1 MFLNLFYSEE
11 EQAFAESI
19 RQWVRDNLDPGVR
32 EKMLKGGDVTWQ
44 EKVSWWQALHR
55 QGWAA
60 PGFPVEYGGTG
71 WSVAEQNIY
80 FTTLAEEGA
89 PLNNIW
95 AQKMIGP
102 VLIAFGTAAQKA
114 LIPRMLSV
122 EDFWCQGFSEPGA
135 GSDLASLKTQA
146 QDRGDHWLV
155 NGQKLWTTNAHHA
168 NKIFL
173 LVRTE
178 KTAKPQEGITMLL
191 ADMDTPGI
199 EVRPVITIDRRHEVN
214 EVFFS
219 DVQVPKDNIVG
230 EPGQGWTIAKF
241 LLGNERVGIAQ
252 VGLQKL
258 LLRRLK
264 VLAEHQAGGHR
275 FKDDIRRLEA
285 DILGVE
291 VSGLRLLRAETVT
304 VEPSLLKLKSTETL
318 QRCFELAVEIA
329 GLDALPHDP
338 PSRLHEQ
345 GASFDSSVATL
356 FADYCESRAYTIF
369 GGTSE
374 VQHNIIAR
382 AALGL

>member
-1 MFLNLFYSEE
+1 MNLIYSEDE
-11 EQAFAESI
+11 LAFAESI
-19 RQWVRDNLDPGVR
+19 RQWVRGNLDARVR
-32 EKMLKGGDVTWQ
+32 DKMIKGGLITWE
-44 EKVSWWQALHR
+44 EKVSWWKTLHA

-71 WSVAEQNIY
+71 WDIVQQSIY
-80 FTTLAEEGA
+80 FSVLAEEGA
-89 PLNNIW
+89 PMNNIW

-102 VLIAFGTAAQKA
+102 VLIAFGSEMQKE
-114 LIPRMLSV
+114 LIPRLLNV

-135 GSDLASLKTQA
+135 GSDLASLKTFA
-146 QDRGDHWLV
+146 EDKGDHWLV

-173 LVRTE
+173 LVRTD
-178 KTAKPQEGITMLL
+178 TSVKPQKGISMLL

-214 EVFFS
+214 EVFLS
-219 DVQVPKDNIVG
+219 DVVIPKENIVG
-230 EPGQGWTIAKF
+230 EPGQGWAIAKF

-264 VLAEHQAGGHR
+264 SLVITQPGGR
-275 FKDDIRRLEA
+275 RYSNEVRRLEA
-285 DILGVE
+285 DILGLE
-291 VSGLRLLRAETVT
+291 VSGLRLLKARSITAA
-304 VEPSLLKLKSTETL
+304 EPSLLKLKSSENI

-329 GLDALPHDP
+329 GLDALPHDEA
-338 PSRLHEQ
+338 SQLHAE
-345 GASFDSSVATL
+345 GCWLDASVGTL
-356 FADYCESRAYTIF
+356 FSDYCESRAYTIF

-374 VQHNIIAR
+374 VQHNIIAK